1 MKKEVGLSNILV
13 GILYF
18 ILGILFLTAT
28 SELIKTFNYVLVSI
42 CMIIGIMQLLQF
54 FLNKKY
60 IHGNYTD
67 LFIAVVFIWVSLIL
81 YVYYRVMINILP
93 ILFSLYLFIV
103 ACNMLIKYIEFKDVM
118 GIDRKKYLFLFF
130 IAIGI
135 GLLLI
140 FNPGS
145 MIFTYLKVTGIYL
158 IVMSILY
165 FYDCFKLF
173 RK

>member
-54 FLNKKY
+54 FLSKKY
-60 IHGNYTD
+60 LSGNYTD
-67 LFIAVVFIWVSLIL
+67 LFIAIVFIWVSLIL

-103 ACNMLIKYIEFKDVM
+103 ACNMFIKYIEFKEVV
-118 GIDRKKYLFLFF
+118 GIDRKKYLLLFF

-145 MIFTYLKVTGIYL
+145 MIFTYLKVTGVYL